1 MDPVAALERLG
12 GYATHAALLR
22 RGVRRRAL
30 AASLRQG
37 TVVRLRRGVYALGP
51 PDGLDVLRAAA
62 VVLDGVVSHDSAAVL
77 WGLELA
83 HRPSQTITVGR
94 DRSRAR
100 YAGVRVR
107 RAEVGETLVRDGL
120 RVTSVLRT
128 VLDCAAVLPLDEAVV
143 VADSALRA
151 GLMTKDELVSAARA
165 VRGPN
170 ARRIRKVATLADERS
185 GSVLESLLRVLLIE
199 AGLAPDEL
207 QFTVRDEFGRS
218 VARVDFAYLRARLVV
233 EADGFEFHRE
243 RADYRKDRR
252 RGNACC
258 RADWSVLRFS
268 WEDVRFC
275 PDYVVE
281 SVRYELAK
289 PSRRSRVPRVP
300 RRTQTAA

>member
-12 GYATHAALLR
+12 GYATRAALLQQ
-22 RGVRRRAL
+22 GVRRRAL
-30 AASLRQG
+30 ATSLRQG
-37 TVVRLRRGVYALGP
+37 TVVRLRRGVYALGF
-51 PDGLDVLRAAA
+51 PDGLDVLRAAV

-77 WGLELA
+77 WGLEIA
-83 HRPSQTITVGR
+83 HRPEQTITVGR

-100 YAGVRVR
+100 YAGVRVC
-107 RAEVGETLVRDGL
+107 RAEVGETVVRDGL

-128 VLDCAAVLPLDEAVV
+128 VLDCAAVLPLHEAVV

-151 GLMTKDELVSAARA
+151 GLMTKEELVSAARA

-170 ARRIRKVATLADERS
+170 ARRIRTVATVADERS

-207 QFTVRDEFGRS
+207 QFVVRDELGRR
-218 VARVDFAYLRARLVV
+218 VARVDFAYVRARLVV
-233 EADGFEFHRE
+233 EADGFEFHRA

-268 WEDVRFC
+268 WEDVRYC

-300 RRTQTAA
+300 PRTQKAA